1 MELRINRKIW
11 TLDNEKVA
19 FVLSRL
25 ENKEISSNANEGEL
39 IELLRKF
46 KLLTPCFLE
55 NVNNI

>member
-25 ENKEISSNANEGEL
+25 ENKEISSNTNEGEL
-39 IELLRKF
+39 IELLRKI

>member
-25 ENKEISSNANEGEL
+25 ENKEISSNANESEL